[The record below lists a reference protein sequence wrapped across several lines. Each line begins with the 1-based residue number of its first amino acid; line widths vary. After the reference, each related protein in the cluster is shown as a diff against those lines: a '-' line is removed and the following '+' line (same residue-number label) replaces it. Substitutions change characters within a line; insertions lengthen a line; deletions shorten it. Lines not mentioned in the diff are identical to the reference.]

1 MAHAVCHLCKS
12 QFNRLYFYLPT
23 TSVNKLFTNFNDYFN
38 WGSGVAQLA
47 ERSLP
52 VRIQSLANFNKPVG
66 CFNSDGTNIA
76 GILSLCQKKGFI
88 YFVFERIYN
97 LLWPILRILGTF

>member
-1 MAHAVCHLCKS
+1 MYILFNISRVAHAVCHLCKS

-47 ERSLP
+47 ERSIPSPEVRGLNP
-52 VRIQSLANFNKPVG
+52 VIDKFLYRRLI
-66 CFNSDGTNIA
+66 
-76 GILSLCQKKGFI
+76 
-88 YFVFERIYN
+88 N
-97 LLWPILRILGTF
+97 LLTKLKEKMPGMVHILFKKRA